1 MCLWIDELLVFIH
14 LQVQLGSNF
23 FTFDHVYSS
32 TTSSSSSIYDEC
44 VVPLVDALF
53 QGYNATVLAY
63 GQVCAKQAFDK
74 LDICVWK

>member
-1 MCLWIDELLVFIH
+1 M
-14 LQVQLGSNF
+14 QVQLGSNF

-32 TTSSSSSIYDEC
+32 ISSSSSSIYNEC

-63 GQVCAKQAFDK
+63 GQVCVKNASDQV
-74 LDICVWK
+74 DIFSVFESKRFSKTPE